1 MLRRFTLIRVHV
13 DERPRIESTSTSST
27 AKYFA
32 TLRCLCFHL
41 SKPANAASLL
51 GEFAIT
57 NNGIRCRA
65 GFFFAATR
73 AGEAALF
80 ADGAAFAEEAAF
92 ADGAAFADKAAFADG
107 VAFADE

>member
-32 TLRCLCFHL
+32 TFRCFCFHL

-73 AGEAALF
+73 AGESAAF
-80 ADGAAFAEEAAF
+80 ADEATFAEEAAF
-92 ADGAAFADKAAFADG
+92 ADETGFAEELAAFADDG
-107 VAFADE
+107 AERA